1 VYKQTA
7 EPVNRRRREYLCSLA
22 SDQLHVRPVKAT
34 VGGIS
39 PQAVHL
45 ILIEFHKTP
54 GSSHINL
61 LQILS

>member
-1 VYKQTA
+1 LEVQSA
-7 EPVNRRRREYLCSLA
+7 ILA
-22 SDQLHVRPVKAT
+22 VVCPTPQLLQPVKAT

>member
-1 VYKQTA
+1 M
-7 EPVNRRRREYLCSLA
+7 
-22 SDQLHVRPVKAT
+22 VKAT